1 MSSSSNGELPDQ
13 ELERLRQLNRQYQKQ
28 VSETAQLNTE
38 LQLKVDELEPEQNR
52 LLMLQSPLSPNIIQ
66 NLQDSL
72 HDMQMEQLFIT
83 LSPASQ
89 KRLLRWE
96 TKFIQR
102 LERRFPKS
110 KRQQQQP
117 NQELEGL
124 RELNRQYQQQVSQTA
139 QLNWE
144 LQQKVDELELEKIRS
159 PLLSPLSPIIAQ
171 NLQPAMMSVATL
183 DENKV
188 QVLTPAANAQFNL
201 YPHLAVMTTAGK
213 QETPRLTVESSL
225 HTYLAGFYAYVSP
238 SDNIAFQT
246 THQDIYKTLIQ
257 ALYDG

>member
-1 MSSSSNGELPDQ
+1 MSSSSNGEQPDQ

-52 LLMLQSPLSPNIIQ
+52 LLMLQSPFSPNIIQ

-72 HDMQMEQLFIT
+72 HDMQMEQLFMT
-83 LSPASQ
+83 FSPASK

-117 NQELEGL
+117 NQELERL

-139 QLNWE
+139 QLNRE
-144 LQQKVDELELEKIRS
+144 LQQKVDELEVELQGRS
-159 PLLSPLSPIIAQ
+159 PLQSPLSS
-171 NLQPAMMSVATL
+171 LQKL
-183 DENKV
+183 
-188 QVLTPAANAQFNL
+188 Q
-201 YPHLAVMTTAGK
+201 
-213 QETPRLTVESSL
+213 QEFDRM
-225 HTYLAGFYAYVSP
+225 
-238 SDNIAFQT
+238 DNIIGQFRQKKMEA
-246 THQDIYKTLIQ
+246 KPSKR
-257 ALYDG
+257 

>member
-1 MSSSSNGELPDQ
+1 MSSSSNGEQPDQ

-72 HDMQMEQLFIT
+72 HDMQMEQLFMT
-83 LSPASQ
+83 FSPASK

-117 NQELEGL
+117 NQELERL

-139 QLNWE
+139 QLNRE

-171 NLQPAMMSVATL
+171 NLQPGCKL
-183 DENKV
+183 
-188 QVLTPAANAQFNL
+188 Q
-201 YPHLAVMTTAGK
+201 
-213 QETPRLTVESSL
+213 
-225 HTYLAGFYAYVSP
+225 
-238 SDNIAFQT
+238 
-246 THQDIYKTLIQ
+246 
-257 ALYDG
+257 